1 MNEKFIL
8 IIQYDFPIS
17 SITTDLIKSLNEN
30 GYKVFLV
37 LCYCKEGLFIEV
49 KSINTKD
56 NELLI
61 INSFFLFKRI
71 LNKLYSIFISKNIRL
86 SKFIFKLFRIDKNI
100 INYFIVKKILDYLK
114 KKGAK
119 ISSVIGIEKKG
130 VIYGGIISQ
139 ILKKPLLYYSLELYT
154 DEHPNNR
161 NNLIAQKILEL
172 EKKYHKIS
180 IATIIQDEDRADFLY
195 NNNLIDDKNVKI
207 IIPVYNKGKIIE
219 KRTNYFYD
227 KFNIN
232 KDKKII
238 LYFGVINKYRNI
250 NEIINN
256 ANREDYI
263 LLLHGLISNDYYNS
277 INKEKNIII
286 SKDMVEESKIFDLI
300 SSCHI
305 GLAIYRQDIVND
317 RLTVFSST
325 KIAQYLKCGIPII
338 GWNNSNYQK
347 LFNEFKCGELI
358 NSFESLDNAISTIL
372 KNYDEYKSNAF
383 AAYNKYYNI
392 DFTIKNLTSY
402 LEKNL

>member
-37 LCYCKEGLFIEV
+37 LCYCKEGLFIEI
-49 KSINTKD
+49 KSMNTKD

-277 INKEKNIII
+277 INKEKTL
-286 SKDMVEESKIFDLI
+286 SFLKIWLRKVKFLI
-300 SSCHI
+300 
-305 GLAIYRQDIVND
+305 
-317 RLTVFSST
+317 
-325 KIAQYLKCGIPII
+325 
-338 GWNNSNYQK
+338 
-347 LFNEFKCGELI
+347 
-358 NSFESLDNAISTIL
+358 
-372 KNYDEYKSNAF
+372 
-383 AAYNKYYNI
+383 
-392 DFTIKNLTSY
+392 
-402 LEKNL
+402 